1 MSDEIPFATLTSP
14 TMVDERQRRLR
25 KRKFVGSGIAV
36 LKKQTK
42 NVILGSLGKT
52 ILSSLIYQH
61 GIEIN
66 EELQVDNI
74 DTVQFEEGFVGGQQ
88 QHQHQQQ
95 HLTNKDHEPNRN
107 DDHTNNNNTDPTSSS
122 FFVALLKAVI
132 GGNDGGG
139 NGGSFS
145 PVSARHILTK
155 VCLSLHPGN
164 LPGMMDSK
172 DIVLASLN
180 FLSMY
185 FSSQAPHI
193 LLKLPLIRSE
203 KAYGDLER
211 RNYIKVGDWRLTESF
226 KQKLIHLE
234 KLFFGSSSSWKWQ
247 KRKSFSIRLSDEDEE
262 ALFMKGTI
270 PLRATYKKIKGGG
283 GGGEASKKM
292 KATETE
298 TTTIQKSEKG
308 TDSFKLDC
316 VG

>member
-88 QHQHQQQ
+88 QQQQQQQHQQQ
-95 HLTNKDHEPNRN
+95 HRTNKDHEPNRN

-145 PVSARHILTK
+145 PVSTRHILTK

-172 DIVLASLN
+172 
-180 FLSMY
+180 
-185 FSSQAPHI
+185 
-193 LLKLPLIRSE
+193 
-203 KAYGDLER
+203 G
-211 RNYIKVGDWRLTESF
+211 
-226 KQKLIHLE
+226 
-234 KLFFGSSSSWKWQ
+234 
-247 KRKSFSIRLSDEDEE
+247 
-262 ALFMKGTI
+262 
-270 PLRATYKKIKGGG
+270 KIK
-283 GGGEASKKM
+283 
-292 KATETE
+292 T
-298 TTTIQKSEKG
+298 
-308 TDSFKLDC
+308 C
-316 VG
+316 VFIYY